1 MESVQWALVH
11 CGGGWDGGQLQTHEH
26 QDGVG
31 GGVKLGEED
40 NKGAME
46 LRKWLRERMMMKIIK

>member
-26 QDGVG
+26 QDGGRG
-31 GGVKLGEED
+31 GGGNWGKRITRVRGS
-40 NKGAME
+40 
-46 LRKWLRERMMMKIIK
+46 

>member
-11 CGGGWDGGQLQTHEH
+11 CGGGWDGEQLQTHEH
-26 QDGVG
+26 QDGG
-31 GGVKLGEED
+31 GDELGEED

-46 LRKWLRERMMMKIIK
+46 LRKWLRERMMMKIRK

>member
-26 QDGVG
+26 QDGGRVMNWG
-31 GGVKLGEED
+31 KRIARG
-40 NKGAME
+40 
-46 LRKWLRERMMMKIIK
+46 RWS